1 MSTVTARPISG
12 PEAWQGSDLAKTTD
26 WIRPIPGDEIDE
38 IDRALR
44 AIKARALAWHDIRRE
59 EFPLPGF
66 SRDLA
71 AVGHELEHG
80 RGAVLL
86 RGLPV
91 ERYSEDE
98 LRQVYWGIGSH
109 LGIARFQNARGE
121 LIGDVRDELRA
132 YGQVNQPG
140 VEQKPGEPVTS
151 RYNARSGGPPR
162 FHTDRADVVGCS
174 ACARRAGRFTSQ

>member
-26 WIRPIPGDEIDE
+26 WIRPIPAAAIDE

-44 AIKARALAWHDIRRE
+44 AIKARGLAWHDIRRE

-80 RGAVLL
+80 RGVVLL

-91 ERYSEDE
+91 ERYSEE
-98 LRQVYWGIGSH
+98 HTAQW
-109 LGIARFQNARGE
+109 
-121 LIGDVRDELRA
+121 
-132 YGQVNQPG
+132 YGG
-140 VEQKPGEPVTS
+140 
-151 RYNARSGGPPR
+151 
-162 FHTDRADVVGCS
+162 
-174 ACARRAGRFTSQ
+174 